1 MPRARTSSGERP
13 RSTSPRRS
21 SGNSSKARSVSGS
34 SVGSGKARAAPFQLI
49 GTGTAPGDEVP
60 SDSPGS
66 LDFSP
71 DDVRQVATIGSVP
84 KVKMQPRKLEDS
96 FPGQSSSS
104 STGQQ
109 IPGSLIQPTSLVNLD
124 VGQCP
129 LCRRQGFDSGVQI
142 YPCSPLTWLWRL
154 ILTQLLSLTRLL
166 TLSLD
171 LA

>member
-13 RSTSPRRS
+13 RSHSPRRS
-21 SGNSSKARSVSGS
+21 SKNASKTRSFSGS
-34 SVGSGKARAAPFQLI
+34 SGTFGRARAAPFLLL
-49 GTGTAPGDEVP
+49 GSGTAPGDEVQ

-84 KVKMQPRKLEDS
+84 QVKMQPRKLEDS

-109 IPGSLIQPTSLVNLD
+109 IPGSLTQPTSLVNLD

-129 LCRRQGFDSGVQI
+129 LC
-142 YPCSPLTWLWRL
+142 WRKMH
-154 ILTQLLSLTRLL
+154 SL
-166 TLSLD
+166 
-171 LA
+171 